1 MECACGTSVQ
11 VPGTAQPE
19 NVESLHRIKGQ
30 SGQCWFVCLQQTQ
43 SFFPSLWKPPAAL
56 LQLHNTNRL
65 RRQRNVW
72 LEGSKKKKKTSK
84 LIDVQCFLIFKS
96 DVCSDTLKNCWGS
109 LNGKSKC
116 IWDSFRWSTLC
127 TLLKWHLVLCFLVT
141 TYFYCT

>member
-1 MECACGTSVQ
+1 MCLWYQCAGTRHGSARECGEFTSDQRSVGA
-11 VPGTAQPE
+11 VLICVSAADAELLSISVETTSCTAATPQ
-19 NVESLHRIKGQ
+19 HK
-30 SGQCWFVCLQQTQ
+30 QTQ
-43 SFFPSLWKPPAAL
+43 TPEERLIGR
-56 LQLHNTNRL
+56 LQ
-65 RRQRNVW
+65 
-72 LEGSKKKKKTSK
+72 KKKKTSK